1 MVELEVILIT
11 AVQIG
16 IRWLPASKTT
26 SKVFEYTRKCFLGVL
41 SSNFMRCSFYSM
53 EDVWLSKTLKAK
65 ADWTEEKDFFVKLL
79 TWILSTICLQTLYS
93 IHNILFSILTDFNY
107 LVPMLIGSRSHNRS
121 THNQFSFAY
130 LQGYFKK
137 QCEFNMYETAKNKT
151 MNSLWSNFWIFH

>member
-1 MVELEVILIT
+1 MFFGSPLLKFHALFILQYGGRL
-11 AVQIG
+11 A
-16 IRWLPASKTT
+16 
-26 SKVFEYTRKCFLGVL
+26 FENIEGKSRLDRRK
-41 SSNFMRCSFYSM
+41 R
-53 EDVWLSKTLKAK
+53 
-65 ADWTEEKDFFVKLL
+65 FFVKLL

-137 QCEFNMYETAKNKT
+137 QCECNMFETAKNKT
-151 MNSLWSNFWIFH
+151 MNLL